1 MIEFVNDDEDQDMQY
16 DCVVKYADKDA
27 FFWNFKLP
35 VNPIPPP
42 EEAATHNNE
51 TFVMADKLDWTK
63 IFKDA
68 NHAAIPDMTPIPFI
82 GEREELDLDIIDE
95 EINSMKDSN
104 GTIRFM
110 NIM

>member
-1 MIEFVNDDEDQDMQY
+1 
-16 DCVVKYADKDA
+16 
-27 FFWNFKLP
+27 
-35 VNPIPPP
+35 
-42 EEAATHNNE
+42 
-51 TFVMADKLDWTK
+51 MADKLDWTK